1 MTDKSL
7 SVEVEGV
14 DELLK
19 RFSELD
25 RALKAQQITG
35 GSSFVGG
42 GWRPVGADGPSTELR
57 KAAKGIA
64 ELLARLVRISGG
76 GASPQGAAVAASARP
91 KSDRKPVVR
100 MGSVALRVGSGR
112 IPSGGGKKSRAGAVA
127 YGANYGPGG
136 GHLDD
141 TVVKGLAGRF
151 AGSNFY
157 QQARNDGGYFVEPTI
172 ERAGPAAAARYQKAI
187 AAIAKKWG
195 MI

>member
-14 DELLK
+14 DELLE

-112 IPSGGGKKSRAGAVA
+112 IPSGRGKKSRAGAVA

-136 GHLDD
+136 GHLDE

-157 QQARNDGGYFVEPTI
+157 QQARNDDGYFVEPTI